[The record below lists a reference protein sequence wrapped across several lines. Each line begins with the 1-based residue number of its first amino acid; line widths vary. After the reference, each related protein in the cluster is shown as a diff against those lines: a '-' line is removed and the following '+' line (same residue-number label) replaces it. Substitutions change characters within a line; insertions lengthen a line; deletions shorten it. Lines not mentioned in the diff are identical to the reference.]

1 MQSLLCFLALLCL
14 ALPAQAITLTQKGDA
29 VHLKGIIKPGAFVV
43 LREFLARPE
52 AKNLRIIYLDS
63 GGGNL
68 EDATQMARYIRKA
81 GLVTAFDGTRK
92 CMSACTLL
100 FAAGKQCH
108 YFNHAKVRDE
118 LLDDYKGRAGLGYH
132 QAHNKGISG
141 KERNYSG
148 RGSQLATNV
157 YYEHGSAKAA
167 DFMTKAG
174 HNQMYLVSGPT
185 ALANGLATSL
195 SPP

>member
-1 MQSLLCFLALLCL
+1 MQSLICFLALLCL
-14 ALPAQAITLTQKGDA
+14 ALPAQAITLTQKGEA
-29 VHLKGIIKPGAFVV
+29 VHLKGLIEPGAFVI

-52 AKNLRIIYLDS
+52 AKNLRVIYLDS
-63 GGGNL
+63 GGGKV
-68 EDATQMARYIRKA
+68 EDATQMARDIRKA
-81 GLVTAFDGTRK
+81 GLVTAFDGTKK

-100 FAAGKQCH
+100 FAAGTQRH

-148 RGSQLATNV
+148 RGSQLMTNG

-167 DFMTKAG
+167 EFMTKAG
-174 HNQMYLVSGPT
+174 QNQMYLVSGPT
-185 ALANGLATSL
+185 ALANGIATSL